1 MFREFDEKDTR
12 YKCVIRTRTKA
23 ETPGL
28 IAIKSAWTDATD
40 ADRAAFDEWRAGA
53 GR

>member
-1 MFREFDEKDTR
+1 MFRKFDEKDTR

-28 IAIKSAWTDATD
+28 IAMIATI
-40 ADRAAFDEWRAGA
+40 AAETSDHALMIAAAISSGVL
-53 GR
+53 